1 MTATAR
7 PKPGRRRNRSTES
20 TRPSPVPRSG
30 RTNVNSS
37 ATIPT
42 YDPALVGPVA
52 ARVQIIGIELVQ
64 TQFSRADS
72 GHFPDTALGDRKPDT
87 FGVDVS
93 WDADPTG
100 RLLSCL
106 LSFGTVFNALPA
118 PYEIRATFRILYEV
132 QSGDPFTQEQLRNF
146 AYWNATFNAWP
157 YWREY
162 LSSTLNRAHLPRF
175 VVPVMGV
182 PR

>member
-1 MTATAR
+1 MR
-7 PKPGRRRNRSTES
+7 QSS
-20 TRPSPVPRSG
+20 LPRSG
-30 RTNVNSS
+30 STNVNSS
-37 ATIPT
+37 EAIPP
-42 YDPALVGPVA
+42 YDPGLLGPVA
-52 ARVQIIGIELVQ
+52 ARVQIAGIDLIQ

-72 GHFPDTALGDRKPDT
+72 GHVPDSALGDRKPDT
-87 FGVDVS
+87 FGIDVS
-93 WDADPTG
+93 WQVDPTG
-100 RLLSCL
+100 RALSCL
-106 LSFGTVFNALPA
+106 LSFGTVFNTQPA
-118 PYEIRATFRILYEV
+118 PYEIRATFRLLYDV
-132 QSGDPFTQEQLRNF
+132 QPGDPLSQEQLRNF